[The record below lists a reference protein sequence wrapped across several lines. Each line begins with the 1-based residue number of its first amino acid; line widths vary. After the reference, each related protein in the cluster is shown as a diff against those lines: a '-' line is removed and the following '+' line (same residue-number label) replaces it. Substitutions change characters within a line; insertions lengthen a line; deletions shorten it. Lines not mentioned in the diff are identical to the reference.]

1 LAPFQANPF
10 FWRHFRRIRFFGAI
24 SGESVF
30 LAPFQANPF
39 FCAISGESVFC
50 AISGESGGD
59 VDESAAEA
67 DQISVANF
75 LSGTTTYQVKD

>member
-1 LAPFQANPF
+1 
-10 FWRHFRRIRFFGAI
+10 
-24 SGESVF
+24 